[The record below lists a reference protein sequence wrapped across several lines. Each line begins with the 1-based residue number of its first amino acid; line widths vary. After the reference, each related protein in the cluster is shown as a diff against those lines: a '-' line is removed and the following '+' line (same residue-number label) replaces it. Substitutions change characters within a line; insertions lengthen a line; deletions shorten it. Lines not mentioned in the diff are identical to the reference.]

1 MHSDGVSE
9 RSRDVDEFIFTH
21 GAAVVGASTSKTEF
35 QNSTIVPHTYASIP
49 LSYFFWFCVVGLV
62 LGIILRRKAL
72 GEISPLSAPP
82 SYRGPL
88 KKRAAEEPQPRG

>member
-1 MHSDGVSE
+1 MQSDGVSE
-9 RSRDVDEFIFTH
+9 RSRDVEKDISLT
-21 GAAVVGASTSKTEF
+21 AAVVGACLYTTEF

>member
-1 MHSDGVSE
+1 MQSDGVSE
-9 RSRDVDEFIFTH
+9 RSRDVDEFIFTQRRR
-21 GAAVVGASTSKTEF
+21 GRLAF
-35 QNSTIVPHTYASIP
+35 RNRIP
-49 LSYFFWFCVVGLV
+49 KLYNRTAHIRFHSSHIFLVCVVGLV

>member
-1 MHSDGVSE
+1 MQSDGVSE
-9 RSRDVDEFIFTH
+9 RSRDEDEFIFTQRRR
-21 GAAVVGASTSKTEF
+21 GRLAF
-35 QNSTIVPHTYASIP
+35 RNRIP
-49 LSYFFWFCVVGLV
+49 KLYNRTAHIRFHSSLIFFWFCVVGL
-62 LGIILRRKAL
+62 LIILRRKAL

>member
-1 MHSDGVSE
+1 MQSDGVSE
-9 RSRDVDEFIFTH
+9 RSRDVDELDISLT
-21 GAAVVGASTSKTEF
+21 AAVLGAF
-35 QNSTIVPHTYASIP
+35 QNRISKLYNRTAHIRFHSSLI
-49 LSYFFWFCVVGLV
+49 FFWFCVVGLV